1 MLFVLIIAV
10 LVVSLFQKMKRYVC
24 MPCHNIP
31 VLNQL
36 LSKDQIAQLLN
47 GECFERIPFED
58 ESMKQYLEIYR
69 SQNWMLIGGKLI
81 SKKLALWVTMD
92 RSKSDTLL
100 KILYLNG
107 TTAKARVDL
116 DIRGNRYEEFTAVL
130 RELVGYEG
138 SLKLCGKEGQ
148 LEEKF
153 ASCFPELASDQER
166 MAAFLTQDVTEIRK
180 DYIQTFSPPDT
191 RKKKRSRQERK

>member
-1 MLFVLIIAV
+1 MQIIEWIHFYPLKKLLVLGLWGFGVLLVMRGISGTVTGEIHMDGELLLFVLIIAV

-107 TTAKARVDL
+107 TTAKARV
-116 DIRGNRYEEFTAVL
+116 RSGYS
-130 RELVGYEG
+130 RE
-138 SLKLCGKEGQ
+138 Q
-148 LEEKF
+148 
-153 ASCFPELASDQER
+153 
-166 MAAFLTQDVTEIRK
+166 I
-180 DYIQTFSPPDT
+180 
-191 RKKKRSRQERK
+191 